1 MGNRDYN
8 REILEKEK
16 ARFKRNIFIGAIVIL
31 LFVSIEL
38 AYEYIKSSQEFKEP
52 VITDSKY
59 ISLEL
64 LEKGK
69 TENGSTYE
77 IIRDTKTNILYL
89 KYGDGLTP
97 ILNADGKPKKF
108 YETQVDIIDADGNVT
123 STKAERQT
131 YAVNY

>member
-16 ARFKRNIFIGAIVIL
+16 ARFKRNIFIGAMVIL
-31 LFVSIEL
+31 LLVSIEL

-97 ILNADGKPKKF
+97 ILNADGNRF
-108 YETQVDIIDADGNVT
+108 N
-123 STKAERQT
+123 
-131 YAVNY
+131 